1 MTTDCKNWLLHLKVG
16 VLGPLSVL
24 PKLPTMI
31 SPECNDGG
39 VGETKIIKGIEHPAD
54 LKVDIGH
61 RRVVGSPGKENF
73 L

>member
-1 MTTDCKNWLLHLKVG
+1 M
-16 VLGPLSVL
+16 LGPLSVL
-24 PKLPTMI
+24 PKLPTVI

-39 VGETKIIKGIEHPAD
+39 VGESKIIEGIEHPAD

-73 L
+73 LLTLDGM